1 MWGMNC
7 TSWIECIWW
16 EVWKKIKKTK
26 SRILVSPPHEEEK
39 TQINKERKTKCG
51 LGSENENHVSDFLFM
66 LIQGST

>member
-1 MWGMNC
+1 MN
-7 TSWIECIWW
+7 IMYMMRGF
-16 EVWKKIKKTK
+16 KKIKKTK

>member
-1 MWGMNC
+1 MRHELHLMNRMYMMRGL
-7 TSWIECIWW
+7 
-16 EVWKKIKKTK
+16 KKIKKTK